1 MIAII
6 IFLPIAYKALRKDYD
21 LILKHWPFIAL
32 LGILG
37 VASFQTFLYLSLQT
51 TTVINALLL
60 LSLCPVLIFIGNI
73 LFYRELPSQLAMAGL
88 ALSFFGTM
96 VLISHGQIHILKTL
110 SFAPGDLWILLAS
123 AIWAA
128 YSIAL
133 RKRPSGLS
141 QSSMLF
147 GSMVTGVLFLIP
159 MSLLNSPSEQ
169 LLDWTINVYVALLYL
184 AVFPSILA
192 FICWNRGVELAGS
205 SKAGGFL
212 HLIPLFGAGLSV
224 IFLGEGIALFH
235 LIGAVFVFG
244 GIALTT
250 KQ

>member
-1 MIAII
+1 M
-6 IFLPIAYKALRKDYD
+6 
-21 LILKHWPFIAL
+21 AL
-32 LGILG
+32 LGLLG

-60 LSLCPVLIFIGNI
+60 MSLCPVLIFIGNI
-73 LFYRELPSQLAMAGL
+73 LFYREWPGQLAMMGVI
-88 ALSFFGTM
+88 LSFIGTL
-96 VLISHGQIHILKTL
+96 VLISHGQISTLKTL

-133 RKRPSGLS
+133 RKRPPGLS

-159 MSLLNSPSEQ
+159 MSLLSSPNEH
-169 LLDWTINVYVALLYL
+169 LLDWSISVYIALLYL
-184 AVFPSILA
+184 AIFPSILA

-212 HLIPLFGAGLSV
+212 HLIPVFGAALSI

-250 KQ
+250 KH